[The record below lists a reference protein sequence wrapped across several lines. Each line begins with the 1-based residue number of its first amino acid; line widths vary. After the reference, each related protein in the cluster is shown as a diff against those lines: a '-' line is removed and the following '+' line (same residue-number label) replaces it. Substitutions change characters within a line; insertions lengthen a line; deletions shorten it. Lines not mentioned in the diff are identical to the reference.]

1 MHGCVGTARTEAERV
16 ADAGMKTADKDIL
29 RVYRSEVHSL
39 MRHVAKLAKRVKA
52 LERRKD
58 DHENDEAG
66 T

>member
-1 MHGCVGTARTEAERV
+1 MI
-16 ADAGMKTADKDIL
+16 KADKDIL

-39 MRHVAKLAKRVKA
+39 MRHVAKLAKRVKV